1 MGCGEP
7 TIIESLKSS
16 SASARIVVTG
26 AFDHPIHQLRRAL
39 CPATLKPA
47 VPGSGAPNRERDCAS
62 LLAKCCKSLAMRPSL
77 ILSAQRTHVLALAAA
92 RGASRVRVFGPVAKG
107 LDRADSD
114 LDLLVDL
121 PAGTSLLTVVGL
133 QQDISDALGIV
144 VDLCTEPELQP
155 DLKERIL
162 AQARA
167 L

>member
-1 MGCGEP
+1 
-7 TIIESLKSS
+7 
-16 SASARIVVTG
+16 
-26 AFDHPIHQLRRAL
+26 
-39 CPATLKPA
+39 
-47 VPGSGAPNRERDCAS
+47 
-62 LLAKCCKSLAMRPSL
+62 MRPSL

-114 LDLLVDL
+114 LDLWVDL
-121 PAGTSLLTVVGL
+121 AAGTSLLTVVGL
-133 QQDISDALGIV
+133 QQDISAALGIA

>member
-1 MGCGEP
+1 
-7 TIIESLKSS
+7 
-16 SASARIVVTG
+16 
-26 AFDHPIHQLRRAL
+26 
-39 CPATLKPA
+39 
-47 VPGSGAPNRERDCAS
+47 
-62 LLAKCCKSLAMRPSL
+62 MRPSL

-92 RGASRVRVFGPVAKG
+92 RGASRVRVFGSVAKG

-114 LDLLVDL
+114 LDLWVDL
-121 PAGTSLLTVVGL
+121 AAGTSLLTVVGL
-133 QQDISDALGIV
+133 QQDISAALGIA

>member
-1 MGCGEP
+1 
-7 TIIESLKSS
+7 
-16 SASARIVVTG
+16 
-26 AFDHPIHQLRRAL
+26 
-39 CPATLKPA
+39 
-47 VPGSGAPNRERDCAS
+47 
-62 LLAKCCKSLAMRPSL
+62 MRPSL

-92 RGASRVRVFGPVAKG
+92 RGASRVRVFGSVAKG

-114 LDLLVDL
+114 LDLWVDL
-121 PAGTSLLTVVGL
+121 AAGTSLLTVVGL

>member
-1 MGCGEP
+1 
-7 TIIESLKSS
+7 
-16 SASARIVVTG
+16 
-26 AFDHPIHQLRRAL
+26 
-39 CPATLKPA
+39 
-47 VPGSGAPNRERDCAS
+47 
-62 LLAKCCKSLAMRPSL
+62 MRPSL

-92 RGASRVRVFGPVAKG
+92 RGASRVRVFGSVAKG

-121 PAGTSLLTVVGL
+121 AAGTSLLTVVGL
-133 QQDISDALGIV
+133 QQDISAALGIV

>member
-1 MGCGEP
+1 
-7 TIIESLKSS
+7 
-16 SASARIVVTG
+16 
-26 AFDHPIHQLRRAL
+26 
-39 CPATLKPA
+39 
-47 VPGSGAPNRERDCAS
+47 
-62 LLAKCCKSLAMRPSL
+62 MRPSL

-92 RGASRVRVFGPVAKG
+92 RGASRVRVFGSVAKG

-114 LDLLVDL
+114 LDLWVDL
-121 PAGTSLLTVVGL
+121 AAGTSLLTVVGL
-133 QQDISDALGIV
+133 QQDISAALGIV